1 MSQRIVA
8 FLAVF
13 VALQLSW
20 QLLRG
25 SPVEYAVVHHGTV
38 RPAAYLID
46 RISPQVR
53 AHAVDFSVRARGGGL
68 NVVNGCEGLD
78 AVCLLVA
85 AFAAAGLPLA
95 TALFA
100 TSLGVAMV
108 VVVNQLRIVALFFA
122 YRRDPA
128 LFDALHSAVAPLAMV
143 LFVACYFHAWLS
155 YSRDH
160 AAAAA

>member
-8 FLAVF
+8 FLAIF

-38 RPAAYLID
+38 RPAAYLIHW
-46 RISPQVR
+46 ISPQTR
-53 AHAVDFSVRARGGGL
+53 AQAVDFSVHAHGGGL

-78 AVCLLVA
+78 AACLLIA
-85 AFAAAGLPLA
+85 AFAVAGLPLSIA
-95 TALFA
+95 VPGMT
-100 TSLGVAMV
+100 LGVATIL
-108 VVVNQLRIVALFFA
+108 VVNQVRIVALFFA
-122 YRRDPA
+122 YRCDPA
-128 LFDALHSAVAPLAMV
+128 LFDLLHSAVAPLAMV
-143 LFVACYFHAWLS
+143 LFVACYFHAWLG
-155 YSRDH
+155 YSGNH